1 MKFITEKDENSV
13 TLKDMKDKIVELS
26 QSQINHK
33 YTRLISYPR
42 LPVQFKSKKWTWK
55 IARQVL
61 SEYLEVEGFGKG
73 SNKCYGRIEDEPDH
87 WPDTIGWV
95 GFKGPSH
102 VKLESCNEIIQSF
115 LEGRQVDLY
124 SYHLTDVSEA
134 EDIKDNTTESTETT
148 KTTEME
154 NNDLLT
160 LDESGKWY
168 WGYHTNQWFPLTL
181 GDTANWFWKY
191 EKKPLI

>member
-1 MKFITEKDENSV
+1 MIAGDKEIVKFITEEDENSV

-33 YTRLISYPR
+33 YTRLIPYPR

-61 SEYLEVEGFGKG
+61 SKYLEVEGFGKG

-102 VKLESCNEIIQSF
+102 VKLRE
-115 LEGRQVDLY
+115 L
-124 SYHLTDVSEA
+124 
-134 EDIKDNTTESTETT
+134 
-148 KTTEME
+148 
-154 NNDLLT
+154 
-160 LDESGKWY
+160 
-168 WGYHTNQWFPLTL
+168 
-181 GDTANWFWKY
+181 
-191 EKKPLI
+191 